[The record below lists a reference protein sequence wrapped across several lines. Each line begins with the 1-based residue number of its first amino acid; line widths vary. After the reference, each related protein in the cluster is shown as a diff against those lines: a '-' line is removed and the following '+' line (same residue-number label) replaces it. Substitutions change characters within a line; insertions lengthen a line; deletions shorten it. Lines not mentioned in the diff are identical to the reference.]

1 MVFVVA
7 SIVHPTGTRLVTR
20 LFPVSGG
27 RLLRMDKP
35 QPRIPE
41 FSDRHDV
48 VKTICVWRNGT
59 CYRIE
64 VIQRFGK
71 PDGQAYAALLWVE
84 EEQAGR
90 RVLVRDVS
98 FPWVHHESA
107 ESALDHA
114 LESLALRLG
123 YASTGET
130 EV

>member
-1 MVFVVA
+1 
-7 SIVHPTGTRLVTR
+7 
-20 LFPVSGG
+20 
-27 RLLRMDKP
+27 MDNVE
-35 QPRIPE
+35 PRALE

-48 VKTICVWRNGT
+48 VRTVCVWRDRN

-64 VIQRFGK
+64 IIQRHAK
-71 PDGQAYAALLWVE
+71 PEEGAYAALLWIE

-107 ESALDHA
+107 EAALERA
-114 LESLALRLG
+114 LESLAAKLK
-123 YASTGET
+123 YASDGET

>member
-1 MVFVVA
+1 MDNPQQRA
-7 SIVHPTGTRLVTR
+7 S
-20 LFPVSGG
+20 
-27 RLLRMDKP
+27 
-35 QPRIPE
+35 E

-48 VKTICVWRNGT
+48 VQTVCVWRNGT

-64 VIQRFGK
+64 IIRRAGK
-71 PDGQAYAALLWVE
+71 QEEGAYAALLWLE

-114 LESLALRLG
+114 LGSLEAKLK
-123 YASTGET
+123 YASTGEMGA
-130 EV
+130 